1 MGPQRRGL
9 TVRSPAA
16 GKPTD
21 TFTSSGRQDRITS
34 RLMPN
39 TKSAK
44 KRHKQS
50 LVRRTRNRAAKSS
63 IKTQVRK
70 VRDAIAA
77 GDAAT
82 AETELRAAS
91 KTVDRAAAKGIVHAN
106 LAARVKSRLS
116 AAVKTVKAKK

>member
-1 MGPQRRGL
+1 
-9 TVRSPAA
+9 
-16 GKPTD
+16 
-21 TFTSSGRQDRITS
+21 
-34 RLMPN
+34 MPN

-70 VRDAIAA
+70 VREAIAA
-77 GDAAT
+77 GDATA
-82 AETELRAAS
+82 AETELRVVA
-91 KTVDRAAAKGIVHAN
+91 KTVDRAAAKGVVHAN

-116 AAVKTVKAKK
+116 AAVKSVKAKK